1 MKKTILLIDIISHET
16 MHIPFNEGYIRTM
29 RSAFPDDEIIF
40 AATAGHIDN
49 MDQNLTEEFNIK
61 MVKIPNLRDLLK
73 GKSPHSPFF
82 SLPAA
87 KKCWSNVQTLAQGRS
102 IRLAS
107 ILGSIGPVIHTFSRK
122 WNKSYSGELHFIQ
135 HDQFARVNSWRSKNP
150 IIKYFDY
157 LSVLRRGLPERQ
169 KLIVLELG
177 LKEMLSKYAP
187 KLIPSILTIEHPV
200 LESEWLLAKPFN
212 SSEPIN
218 VGFVGHCGKGK
229 GFDKFLSLAEKFSG
243 DKYKFFAIGKSNIRP
258 EDNLSLQGLTVLP
271 SDGYLP
277 RKNFIDLLNQ
287 IDIIC
292 LPLPVNQSFVSSGSI
307 IDAFAGLKPLIIT
320 ENQSLNA
327 IQDKYGEFGKI
338 VKNQDELDTFFD
350 EFSAKDFIDNMQ
362 KWQSTLKNIRKFRSE
377 KELGKVIAQEVK

>member
-16 MHIPFNEGYIRTM
+16 MHIPFNEGYIRTI

-49 MDQNLTEEFNIK
+49 IDHELAIKFNVT
-61 MVKIPNLRDLLK
+61 MVKIPNLRDLLN
-73 GKSPHSPFF
+73 GKSPHSPLYC
-82 SLPAA
+82 LPAVN
-87 KKCWSNVQTLAQGRS
+87 KCWDKIKELSEGKS

-107 ILGSIGPVIHTFSRK
+107 ILGSIGPVIHTFSKK

-135 HDQFARVNSWRSKNP
+135 HDQFARVKNWRSKNP
-150 IIKYFDY
+150 IVRYFDY

-169 KLIVLELG
+169 RLVVLELG
-177 LKEMLSKYAP
+177 LKELLSEYAP

-200 LESEWLLAKPFN
+200 LESEWLVEKPFN
-212 SSEPIN
+212 ASEPIN

-229 GFDKFLSLAEKFSG
+229 GFDKFLALAERFSSNE
-243 DKYKFFAIGKSNIRP
+243 YNFFAIGKNNIRP
-258 EDNLSLQGLTVLP
+258 EDNLSLKGLTVLP

-277 RKNFIDLLNQ
+277 RKDFIDLLNKV
-287 IDIIC
+287 DIIC
-292 LPLPVNQSFVSSGSI
+292 LPLPVNKSFVSSGSI

-320 ENQSLNA
+320 ENQSINA

-338 VKNQDELDTFFD
+338 VENQDELDTFFD
-350 EFSAKDFIDNMQ
+350 EFSAEKFIENMHN
-362 KWQSTLKNIRKFRSE
+362 WQDTLKNIRKHRSE
-377 KELGKVIAQEVK
+377 KELGKIIAQEVM